1 MIIKGLT
8 IWVTSVIE
16 PVGRISKCK
25 GNLLSV
31 GTDQSVLTLMVGSG
45 ADIIQEPVRWLY
57 TRRNLLDF
65 WIKDVLKINFFFF
78 FYYLLTYF
86 LHSVGLKISS

>member
-8 IWVTSVIE
+8 IWITSVTE
-16 PVGRISKCK
+16 PVDTTSKCK

-45 ADIIQEPVRWLY
+45 VAIIQELVRLY
-57 TRRNLLDF
+57 TQGNLLGS
-65 WIKDVLKINFFFF
+65 WIKDVLKINFFVFF
-78 FYYLLTYF
+78 FYCLLTFIFYI
-86 LHSVGLKISS
+86 LQV